1 MQVYSCIR
9 LFIRHEKKSNPLS
22 EKEFK
27 TIFDQW
33 FNPLRA
39 YLIYRSGD
47 EELATDIAQ
56 ETMLIAWQKNI
67 YTQPKFIPAMLY
79 KIAGDLF
86 VSYYRKQQSATKYQL
101 TLASDNHSL
110 TPEEVINYQETNA
123 KYEKILAQLPEG
135 QRTVYLMSRLEA
147 LHYKE
152 IAIRLGIGVKAVEK
166 RMSNALS
173 TLRQKLIN
181 E

>member
-1 MQVYSCIR
+1 M
-9 LFIRHEKKSNPLS
+9 
-22 EKEFK
+22 
-27 TIFDQW
+27 
-33 FNPLRA
+33 
-39 YLIYRSGD
+39 
-47 EELATDIAQ
+47 
-56 ETMLIAWQKNI
+56 
-67 YTQPKFIPAMLY
+67 
-79 KIAGDLF
+79 
-86 VSYYRKQQSATKYQL
+86 
-101 TLASDNHSL
+101 
-110 TPEEVINYQETNA
+110 TPEEVINYQETHA

-147 LHYKE
+147 LNYKE

>member
-86 VSYYRKQQSATKYQL
+86 VSYYRKQQSATKY
-101 TLASDNHSL
+101 
-110 TPEEVINYQETNA
+110 
-123 KYEKILAQLPEG
+123 
-135 QRTVYLMSRLEA
+135 
-147 LHYKE
+147 
-152 IAIRLGIGVKAVEK
+152 
-166 RMSNALS
+166 
-173 TLRQKLIN
+173 
-181 E
+181 